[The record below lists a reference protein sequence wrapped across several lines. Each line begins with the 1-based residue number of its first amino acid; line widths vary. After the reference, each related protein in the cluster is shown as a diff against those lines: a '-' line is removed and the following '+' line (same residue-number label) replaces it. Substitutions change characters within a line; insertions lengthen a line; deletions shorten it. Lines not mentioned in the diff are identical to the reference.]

1 MSIKKII
8 IMLFVVF
15 FVLYLISLYIPL
27 LSPTIAVPL
36 FYIENEDNISH
47 DVRVEIFDEN
57 NVSVFNQ
64 TYILSSNSSLDFDR
78 EVSWNFP
85 FPSKLVT
92 WDDGFYTFNF
102 TVDNNSSNEI
112 TRDINQYMSVTAII
126 KPSSNED
133 DEIVIDI
140 KIMSV

>member
-8 IMLFVVF
+8 VILFIILLG
-15 FVLYLISLYIPL
+15 LYILSVYIPL

-36 FYIENEDNISH
+36 FYIENEDGVSH

-57 NVSVFNQ
+57 NVSVFNN
-64 TYILSSNSSLDFDR
+64 TYLLGANNSTRFEK

-85 FPSKLVT
+85 FPSKIVT
-92 WDDGFYTFNF
+92 WYDGKYTFNF

>member
-8 IMLFVVF
+8 IILFVVF
-15 FVLYLISLYIPL
+15 FGLYILSVYIPL

-57 NVSVFNQ
+57 NISVFNQ
-64 TYILSSNSSLDFDR
+64 TYILSSNSRVKFDR

-92 WDDGFYTFNF
+92 WDDGMYTFNF

-112 TRDINQYMSVTAII
+112 TREIDQYMSVVADII
-126 KPSSNED
+126 PSSNED
-133 DEIVIDI
+133 EVVIDI
-140 KIMSV
+140 KIWSV

>member
-1 MSIKKII
+1 MAIKKILFI
-8 IMLFVVF
+8 IVV
-15 FVLYLISLYIPL
+15 VIIGLYLFLQFTPFIIVGPPCPVYYIG
-27 LSPTIAVPL
+27 
-36 FYIENEDNISH
+36 NEDVIPHNIT
-47 DVRVEIFDEN
+47 VEIFDEKN
-57 NVSVFNQ
+57 ISVFSKYY
-64 TYILSSNSSLDFDR
+64 TIESDSNIRFDR
-78 EVSWNFP
+78 ELQYNFP
-85 FPSKLVT
+85 FPSKIVT
-92 WDDGFYTFNF
+92 WYDGKYTFNF